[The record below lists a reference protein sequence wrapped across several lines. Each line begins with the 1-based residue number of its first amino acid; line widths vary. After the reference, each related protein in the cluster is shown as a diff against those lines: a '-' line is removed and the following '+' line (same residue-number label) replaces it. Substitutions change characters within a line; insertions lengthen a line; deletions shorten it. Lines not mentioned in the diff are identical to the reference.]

1 MTDIIKK
8 KRGRKPK
15 IFMNINNKINNI
27 DDVIISEN
35 ENIIYH
41 IPLTLNDIN
50 NEDMNLFLP
59 CENINKIENNCI
71 LQNKT
76 CEFGDSTSDNIISNT
91 TITKTSLLNNIN
103 KIVTHRLNFNKN
115 TKCWWCKHSFDT
127 VPVQIPENYYNN
139 TFYCMGHFCSYNCCK
154 SYNLDLNDNLIYKR
168 ESLLN
173 LLYYMTYSVYTEIK
187 ASPHWITLEDFGG
200 ILTINQFRE
209 NNIINTQDFLVLHPP
224 LITRQMQIEES
235 YKINKYKEVPIS
247 KVNKIYSDIDSDY
260 VIKRNKP
267 FQSNQYNLE
276 TTMGILKKKR

>member
-27 DDVIISEN
+27 NDVIISEN

-50 NEDMNLFLP
+50 NEDMNLFIP
-59 CENINKIENNCI
+59 CENINKIDNNCI

-76 CEFGDSTSDNIISNT
+76 CELGDSTSENIISNI

-115 TKCWWCKHSFDT
+115 TKCWWCKYSFDT

-173 LLYYMTYSVYTEIK
+173 LLYYMTYSVYADIK
-187 ASPHWITLEDFGG
+187 PSPHWITLEDFGG
-200 ILTINQFRE
+200 ILTIAQFRE

-235 YKINKYKEVPIS
+235 YKINKYKEVPIG

-267 FQSNQYNLE
+267 FQSNQFNLE

>member
-1 MTDIIKK
+1 MTDIVKK

-27 DDVIISEN
+27 NDVIISEN

-41 IPLTLNDIN
+41 IPITLTDIN

-59 CENINKIENNCI
+59 CENINKIDNNCI

-103 KIVTHRLNFNKN
+103 KIITHRLNFNKN
-115 TKCWWCKHSFDT
+115 TKCWWCKYSFDT
-127 VPVQIPENYYNN
+127 IPVQIPENYYNN

-173 LLYYMTYSVYTEIK
+173 LLYYMTYSVYADIK

-235 YKINKYKEVPIS
+235 YKINKYKEVPIG

>member
-50 NEDMNLFLP
+50 NEDMNLFIP
-59 CENINKIENNCI
+59 CENINKIDNNSI

-76 CEFGDSTSDNIISNT
+76 CEFNDSTSDNIISNT
-91 TITKTSLLNNIN
+91 TITKTLLLNNIN
-103 KIVTHRLNFNKN
+103 KIITHRLNFNKN
-115 TKCWWCKHSFDT
+115 TKCWWCKYSFDT
-127 VPVQIPENYYNN
+127 IHVQLPENYYNN

-154 SYNLDLNDNLIYKR
+154 SYNLDMNDNLIYKR

-173 LLYYMTYSVYTEIK
+173 LLYYMTYSVYADIK
-187 ASPHWITLEDFGG
+187 PSPHWITLEDFGG
-200 ILTINQFRE
+200 ILTIAQFRE

-267 FQSNQYNLE
+267 FQSNQFNLE
-276 TTMGILKKKR
+276 TTMGIFKKKR

>member
-27 DDVIISEN
+27 NDVIISEN

-50 NEDMNLFLP
+50 NEDINLFLP

-103 KIVTHRLNFNKN
+103 KIITHRLNFNKN
-115 TKCWWCKHSFDT
+115 TKCWWCKYSFDT
-127 VPVQIPENYYNN
+127 VSVQIPENYYNN

-173 LLYYMTYSVYTEIK
+173 LLYYMTYSVYADIK
-187 ASPHWITLEDFGG
+187 PSPHWITLEDFGG

-267 FQSNQYNLE
+267 FQSNQFNLE
-276 TTMGILKKKR
+276 TTMGIFKKKR